1 MTVLTW
7 IEQRTGLV
15 SQTVDFLTEDVPGG
29 ASYWYAFGSATIFA
43 MILQIVTGI
52 FLTFYYAP
60 STTSAWESTNYIYH
74 NVPFGSFVISLH
86 FWGATAMIALL
97 FMHML
102 QVLLWGAY
110 KAPRELSWVVGILL
124 LVITLVLGLT
134 GYLLPWDMN
143 AYFASQVAINIA
155 ASVPVV
161 GNATQQFL
169 TGGPGIGTL
178 TINRFFGLHVWL
190 MPAALILL
198 TAAHLTIFRH
208 NGSAGPPVDRDLR
221 KLSQGRFWPNQMFMD
236 AAASL
241 AVFAII
247 VLLSILSPAPLD
259 AKADPTQKFIAY
271 PAWYFLALYGLLRI
285 AGTLPPNITPI
296 ANLLAT
302 VLIPGGLVTL
312 LIVLPF
318 IDRNPSRLLSRRPW
332 VLGLTAVS
340 IVFAVG
346 LSIYSQLAIQ
356 QEQAASGEGGASASA
371 AVATNTLGTGTS
383 AGAASTVAGTSTGT
397 GGTRGAA
404 GGTSGTHVA
413 AGGAGAAK
421 GQTVYAANCAA
432 CHQANGQ
439 GQAGVFPPL
448 AGSEYVTGDTKRLGH
463 IVLYGLGGKIQV
475 KGSSYNGQ
483 MPAWKSQLSNTD
495 IANVLTYI
503 RSTWGNKAAAYPQAQ
518 LAGIKK

>member
-1 MTVLTW
+1 MSVLTW

-15 SQTVDFLTEDVPGG
+15 TQTADFLTEDVPGG

-110 KAPRELSWVVGILL
+110 KAPRELSWVVGVLL
-124 LVITLVLGLT
+124 MVITLVLGLT

-155 ASVPVV
+155 ASVPII

-190 MPAALILL
+190 MPAALIALVV
-198 TAAHLTIFRH
+198 AHLSIFRH
-208 NGSAGPPVDRDLR
+208 NGSAGPPVDHDLK
-221 KLSQGRFWPNQMFMD
+221 KLPQGRFWPNQMFMD
-236 AAASL
+236 AVASF

-247 VLLSILSPAPLD
+247 VALAIFSPAPLD
-259 AKADPTQKFIAY
+259 VKADPTKQFIAY

-285 AGTLPPNITPI
+285 AGALPANITPI

-302 VLIPGGLVTL
+302 VVIPGGLVTL

-318 IDRNPSRLLSRRPW
+318 IDRNPSRQLSRRPW
-332 VLGLTAVS
+332 VLGLTALS
-340 IVFAVG
+340 LVFAIG
-346 LSIYSQLAIQ
+346 LSLYSQLAIQ
-356 QEQAASGEGGASASA
+356 QEQADAGESTSP
-371 AVATNTLGTGTS
+371 AVATAPVAATTTATTGGSSSGGTQVAL
-383 AGAASTVAGTSTGT
+383 AGAA
-397 GGTRGAA
+397 
-404 GGTSGTHVA
+404 
-413 AGGAGAAK
+413 AK
-421 GQTVYAANCAA
+421 GATVFTANCAG
-432 CHQANGQ
+432 CHAANGK

-448 AGSEYVTGDTKRLGH
+448 DGSPYVLGDTKRLGH
-463 IVLYGLGGKIQV
+463 ILLYGLNGKINV
-475 KGSSYNGQ
+475 EGADYNGQ
-483 MPAWKSQLSNTD
+483 MPAWKGQLSNTD

-503 RSTWGNKAAAYPQAQ
+503 RSAWGNKAPAYPEAQ
-518 LAGIKK
+518 LAGITK

>member
-1 MTVLTW
+1 VSVLTW

-15 SQTVDFLTEDVPGG
+15 SQTADFLTEDVPGG

-60 STTSAWESTNYIYH
+60 STSSAWESTNYIYK

-110 KAPRELSWVVGILL
+110 KAPRELSWVVGVLL
-124 LVITLVLGLT
+124 MVITLVLGLT

-155 ASVPVV
+155 ASVPIV

-190 MPAALILL
+190 MPAALIALV
-198 TAAHLTIFRH
+198 AAHLTIFRH
-208 NGSAGPPVDRDLR
+208 NGSAGPPVDHDLK
-221 KLSQGRFWPNQMFMD
+221 KLPQGRFWPNQMFMD
-236 AAASL
+236 AIASF

-247 VLLSILSPAPLD
+247 VALAIFSPAPLD

-285 AGTLPPNITPI
+285 AGNLPAAITPI

-302 VLIPGGLVTL
+302 VVIPGGLVTL

-318 IDRNPSRLLSRRPW
+318 IDRNPSRQLSRRPW
-332 VLGLTAVS
+332 ILGLTALS
-340 IVFAVG
+340 LVFAIG

-356 QEQAASGEGGASASA
+356 QEQADAGEGGTKAAASTADA
-371 AVATNTLGTGTS
+371 QLGTGNS
-383 AGAASTVAGTSTGT
+383 AGAASTVAKAPA
-397 GGTRGAA
+397 GGTAA
-404 GGTSGTHVA
+404 GG
-413 AGGAGAAK
+413 GAAK
-421 GQTVYAANCAA
+421 GQTVYAANCAG
-432 CHQANGQ
+432 CHQSNGA

-448 AGSEYVTGDTKRLGH
+448 VGSEYVSGDTKRLGH
-463 IVLYGLGGKIQV
+463 ILLYGLNGKIKV
-475 KGSSYNGQ
+475 KGVDYNGQ
-483 MPAWKSQLSNTD
+483 MPAWKGQLSNSD

-503 RSTWGNKAAAYPQAQ
+503 RTSWGNTSPAYPESA
-518 LAGIKK
+518 LAGISK